1 LIPLSDGIPAR
12 SFPFVNV
19 ALIVAKFSVWI
30 FYVSAGL

>member
-1 LIPLSDGIPAR
+1 VIPLSDGIPAR

-19 ALIVAKFSVWI
+19 ALIVAKFAVWI